1 MGAAE
6 SQPAAAEVSTPS
18 ADAQHDMDAQQWTE
32 EFSKEYQR
40 LRQTELGAPE
50 GDQER
55 PPGDAADTDR
65 EGSVPLKEMMG
76 KRPVHSREE
85 SRHFYGDVPHD
96 ADEYEQ
102 HGQRK
107 RPRPASSHYPPEA
120 LAPVSAT
127 GDPRNVPVE
136 SGPPPRGG
144 GGG

>member
-65 EGSVPLKEMMG
+65 EGGVPLKEMMG
-76 KRPVHSREE
+76 KRPVHPREE
-85 SRHFYGDVPHD
+85 SQHFYGDVPHD

-107 RPRPASSHYPPEA
+107 RPAW
-120 LAPVSAT
+120 SA
-127 GDPRNVPVE
+127 R
-136 SGPPPRGG
+136 RRW
-144 GGG
+144 